1 MQLRVPLL
9 EKYSEES
16 AQHTDTCLL
25 RGLSLGAH
33 PYVKH
38 RLGAWRERDVACI
51 NSGVL
56 AMNKKQKHDICRE
69 WIGLEIIVLSE
80 TSHTQ
85 RNNVSWFLS
94 ERNFF
99 K

>member
-9 EKYSEES
+9 DKYSES

-33 PYVKH
+33 PYVQH

-56 AMNKKQKHDICRE
+56 A
-69 WIGLEIIVLSE
+69 
-80 TSHTQ
+80 
-85 RNNVSWFLS
+85 
-94 ERNFF
+94 
-99 K
+99 

>member
-1 MQLRVPLL
+1 MQLRVPFLD
-9 EKYSEES
+9 KYSES

-33 PYVKH
+33 PYVQQTRSVEGERCGMHKQW
-38 RLGAWRERDVACI
+38 RL
-51 NSGVL
+51 S
-56 AMNKKQKHDICRE
+56 MNKRQKHDICRE
-69 WIGLEIIVLSE
+69 WRGLEIIVLNE

-94 ERNFF
+94 ERIF
-99 K
+99 KK